1 MKHKTPEATDLE
13 RSRSLTASFGYAFQG
28 IFQVITTQRNMRI
41 HLIVAVLAILAALGL
56 QLQALE
62 WVAIL
67 ILIGLVLAFEMLN
80 TALETL
86 IDLVS
91 PKFHPLAKIIKDVG
105 AGMVLILAITAVIG
119 GSIIYLHALFRLIG

>member
-1 MKHKTPEATDLE
+1 MKDEPPRVNNLE
-13 RSRSLTASFGYAFQG
+13 RSRSLTASFDYAFQG
-28 IFQVITTQRNMRI
+28 ILHVIMTQRNMRI
-41 HLIVAVLAILAALGL
+41 HLIVAVFAILAAFGL

-62 WVAIL
+62 WVAIF

-86 IDLVS
+86 TDLVS

-105 AGMVLILAITAVIG
+105 AGMVLVLAITAVIG
-119 GSIIYLHALFRLIG
+119 GLIVYLHALFRLIG